1 MHWLNWK
8 QRTDSTLSHEKGSI
22 GTCSLW
28 GNEEK
33 MVPPNA
39 PCLQDTEPW
48 GNCWP
53 AYMQSNCHLADF
65 SFQLWNCSIVKLFQP
80 VGESILHFPTK
91 EDPFVSLGTIYS
103 FTFLAFVVF
112 LPDNLRVLLMWELAK
127 VGGETQK
134 SGKVQ
139 RESNIV
145 LHSSPLLPLGT
156 QQPIFFYSLLCWM
169 LISLQSCANVDS
181 LQ

>member
-8 QRTDSTLSHEKGSI
+8 QRPDSTLSHEKGSI

-39 PCLQDTEPW
+39 ACLQDIEPW

-53 AYMQSNCHLADF
+53 AYMQSNSHLADF
-65 SFQLWNCSIVKLFQP
+65 SFQLWNCSIVKLFQR

-145 LHSSPLLPLGT
+145 WHSSPLLPLGT
-156 QQPIFFYSLLCWM
+156 Q
-169 LISLQSCANVDS
+169 
-181 LQ
+181 